1 MTGSARFACIVGAPR
16 CGTTSL
22 ARYLKEHP
30 AVRFSRIK
38 EPHYFS
44 KLELNG
50 QSDEALR
57 SLVERDYLD
66 RYFKHRAHA
75 ELLAEGSVS
84 YLYAADRMEPILRL
98 WPDARFI
105 IAVRNPLEMMP
116 SLHRRL
122 LFTGDETVRE
132 FEEAWALIEERRQGR
147 QIPQTCVDPRLL
159 DYEAV
164 GSVGKHAA
172 QFVDAVGAK
181 RCLFVVFDDFVS
193 DPAGQYRRVVEF
205 LGLRD
210 DGRSS
215 FKAHRPSKRSR
226 IGWLQRVL
234 MRPPH
239 AVRAH
244 LAEASDG
251 PQFTG
256 DRAGVT
262 KRVRKFVRKARKR
275 LLVLNSAPATP
286 PKVTEHMRQTMREAF
301 AGDVAQLGRL
311 TGRDLSH
318 WLDDS
323 APRE

>member
-1 MTGSARFACIVGAPR
+1 MTDSARFACIVGAPR

-30 AVRFSRIK
+30 AVCFSRIK

-57 SLVERDYLD
+57 SLIERDYLD
-66 RYFKHRAHA
+66 RYFKDRADA

-98 WPDARFI
+98 WPEARFI
-105 IAVRNPLEMMP
+105 IAVRNPLEMVP

-122 LFTGDETVRE
+122 LFTGDETVRD
-132 FEEAWALIEERRQGR
+132 FEEAWGLVGERRQGR

-164 GSVGKHAA
+164 GSIGKHAA
-172 QFVDAVGAK
+172 QFVDAVGAE
-181 RCLFVVFDDFVS
+181 RCLFVVFDDFVA
-193 DPAGQYRRVVEF
+193 DPAGQYRRLLEF
-205 LGLRD
+205 LGMPD

-215 FKAHRPSKRSR
+215 FKAHRPSKQSR

-244 LAEASDG
+244 LAGVRHG

-256 DRAGVT
+256 NRAGLP
-262 KRVRKFVRKARKR
+262 KRVRKFARKARKR
-275 LLVLNSAPATP
+275 LLILNSAPAARSEVP
-286 PKVTEHMRQTMREAF
+286 EGMRQIMRDAF
-301 AGDVAQLGRL
+301 AEDVAQLGRL
-311 TGRDLSH
+311 AGRDLSH
-318 WLDDS
+318 WLDGS
-323 APRE
+323 VSQK